1 MRLKK
6 NKELE
11 TFYQSVYKKGEKKH
25 FTPFVTKGT
34 TSTEA
39 NEVINEIRWRNKT
52 VLDVGCGTGN
62 FANQVAKNGAKKV
75 LGIDYAE
82 EAIKIAKKAHT
93 HPNLEFRKMDVKN
106 IKEKFDIIVSIGTLE
121 HMDNPYQI
129 LKKFKNQLNNNGK
142 IIITSPNW
150 SNPRGH
156 MLMVLYFLFDAPI
169 TLADLHYLTPK
180 DFEKWAKKMNMGL
193 KWHTFERSWAHGEIL
208 IKDFQRRIP
217 NILNDMKISVDKSKI
232 NKLLKWIKKDIV
244 GFDNSLKHSG
254 AIGLYTLKKRR

>member
-1 MRLKK
+1 LTK

-11 TFYQSVYKKGEKKH
+11 KFYQGVYLKGEKKH

-34 TSTEA
+34 TSAEA
-39 NEVINEIRWRNKT
+39 KEVINEIKWHNKT

-62 FANQVAKNGAKKV
+62 FASLVAKNGAKRI

-82 EAIKIAKKAHT
+82 EAIKIAKKKHV
-93 HPNLEFRKMDVKN
+93 HSNLDFKQMDVKHV
-106 IKEKFDIIVSIGTLE
+106 KEKFDVIVSIGTLE

-129 LKKFKNQLNNNGK
+129 LKKFKKLLNKNGK

-156 MLMVLYFLFDAPI
+156 MLMMLYFLFDAPI

-180 DFEKWAKKMNMGL
+180 DFEKWAKKMNMRL

-208 IKDFQRRIP
+208 VKDFQKRIP
-217 NILNDMKISVDKSKI
+217 NILNDMKIDIEKSKI
-232 NKLLKWIKKDIV
+232 DRLIHWIKRDIV
-244 GFDNSLKHSG
+244 GFDNSLEHSG
-254 AIGLYTLKKRR
+254 AIGLYILK